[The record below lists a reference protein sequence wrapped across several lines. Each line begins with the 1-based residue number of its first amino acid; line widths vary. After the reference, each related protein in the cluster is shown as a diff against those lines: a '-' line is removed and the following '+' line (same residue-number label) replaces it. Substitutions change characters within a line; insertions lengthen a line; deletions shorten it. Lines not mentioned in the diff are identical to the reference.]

1 MTEAD
6 HQELGVLAKAVV
18 VVAAVLFVSGAL
30 WHGISLKV
38 IEQFWHDLVERPD
51 GPMRFRFVLQP
62 LMATIVAIRDG
73 REDAR
78 SGRLPYLATVLGN
91 PQERASRLRH
101 GLNATAR
108 IIALGLVMDVIY
120 QAVVFRT
127 FYPDQAL
134 VIALILAFVP
144 YVIIRGVTARL
155 SRRQPVK

>member
-1 MTEAD
+1 MTDAD
-6 HQELGVLAKAVV
+6 YQELGLLAKAVI
-18 VVAAVLFVSGAL
+18 VVAIVLFVMGFF
-30 WHGISLKV
+30 WHDVSLKAFA
-38 IEQFWHDLVERPD
+38 QFWHDLVERPD

-73 REDAR
+73 RRDAR
-78 SGRLPYLATVLGN
+78 SGRSPYLATVLGN
-91 PQERASRLRH
+91 PQERAGRLRE

-134 VIALILAFVP
+134 VVALVLAFVP
-144 YVIIRGVTARL
+144 SVIIRGVT
-155 SRRQPVK
+155 RRILRG